1 VVWSAIRDFKVE
13 KGADGEASP
22 RPVGDSLG
30 GDETRRDRGR
40 LMAAE
45 SIEGTVLVSGGTG
58 ALGRAVLAE
67 LLDSGA
73 EVVSTWVAEREV
85 EAVHEKLGDPD
96 RLRLVE
102 ADLSSDEGADAAVE
116 AASEGSLAG
125 LVTLA
130 GGFASGGRLHEA
142 PMDEFERMVELNL
155 LTAMRLA
162 RAAMPKL
169 LEGGGS
175 VVCVGARA
183 ALQPFAGASGYIV
196 SKASVLALVRTLAIE
211 YRDDGVRANAV
222 LPSVIDTPANRAAM
236 PDADHSTWVPP
247 AEIARVIRFLVS
259 GDSAPVSGALIP
271 VYGQAA

>member
-1 VVWSAIRDFKVE
+1 
-13 KGADGEASP
+13 
-22 RPVGDSLG
+22 
-30 GDETRRDRGR
+30 
-40 LMAAE
+40 MAAE
-45 SIEGTVLVSGGTG
+45 SIDGTVLVSGGTG

-73 EVVSTWVAEREV
+73 DVVSTWVTEREV
-85 EAVHEKLGDPD
+85 DAVREQLGEPD

-102 ADLSSDEGADAAVE
+102 ADLSSDEGAASAVDAAPD
-116 AASEGSLAG
+116 GTLAG

-142 PMDEFERMVELNL
+142 PAEEFERMLELNL
-155 LTAMRLA
+155 LTAMRLS

-175 VVCVGARA
+175 IVCVGAKA
-183 ALQPFAGASGYIV
+183 ALQPFSGASGYVV
-196 SKASVLALVRTLAIE
+196 SKAAVLALVRTLAIE
-211 YRDDGVRANAV
+211 YRDDGVRANAI

-236 PDADHSTWVPP
+236 PDADHSKWVPP

-259 GDSAPVSGALIP
+259 ADSAPVSGTLMP
-271 VYGQAA
+271 VYGRAG